1 MNTKLLLQIPLTLGC
16 LGFVVAV
23 LEALTQSKW
32 IAAPER
38 WWPGAVGCWM
48 LIVAIR
54 MAYPARAK

>member
-23 LEALTQSKW
+23 LEALTQSRW

-38 WWPGAVGCWM
+38 WWRGAVGCWT

-54 MAYPARAK
+54 IAYPARAK